1 MYIYSH
7 VYTCILLIGSKS
19 SQSISEIASTANHI
33 RKSILEDVRNER
45 IDLNLN
51 EEEKEM
57 VESQMKTSELPRIVN
72 ILEKQLSVMLGDNMK
87 EL

>member
-33 RKSILEDVRNER
+33 RKSILEDVRHER
-45 IDLNLN
+45 INLNLN
-51 EEEKEM
+51 EEEKEV
-57 VESQMKTSELPRIVN
+57 VESQMKISELVN
-72 ILEKQLSVMLGDNMK
+72 ILEKRFSVMLSDNMK